1 MQSCLESISIDERN
15 EELVRN
21 DYTKN
26 KQYSSTHADALADG
40 DSRGK
45 GTNHGGHTFYLP
57 NCTGTIGSFNYSNF
71 DVSPDSNAG
80 NDVDNETRT
89 TAMARSLYN
98 YENQYSARLVDTSA
112 NVLEGQ
118 YQVP

>member
-1 MQSCLESISIDERN
+1 MQSCLEIRSMDERH

-21 DYTKN
+21 DYN
-26 KQYSSTHADALADG
+26 RDNQYSATHPDALADG

-45 GTNHGGHTFYLP
+45 GTNHGGHTHWLP
-57 NCTGTIGSFNYSNF
+57 NCNGTLGVFNYSNF
-71 DVSPDSNAG
+71 DTAPSSGAG
-80 NDVDNETRT
+80 NNADNEARN

-98 YENQYSARLVDTSA
+98 PDYQYSARLVDTSA

>member
-1 MQSCLESISIDERN
+1 MQSCLEIRSMDERH

-21 DYTKN
+21 DYN
-26 KQYSSTHADALADG
+26 RDDQYSATHPDAMATG

-45 GTNHGGHTFYLP
+45 GVGGGHTHWLP
-57 NCTGTIGSFNYSNF
+57 NCNGTLGVFNYSNF
-71 DVSPDSNAG
+71 ITSPDSGAG
-80 NDVDNETRT
+80 NNADNEARN
-89 TAMARSLYN
+89 TAMARSLYKPD
-98 YENQYSARLVDTSA
+98 YQYSARLVDTSA